1 MNRQKLTDFLVLTI
15 IGLIG
20 GGVALYLGAPMPFLL
35 GGLALSACL
44 TIAIYA
50 QTGRE
55 VWYPQ
60 PLRRSFVAVI
70 GVMIGAS
77 FSPAFMDVLL
87 TLWLSMSVMLL
98 FVVTAHAL
106 NYQILRRF
114 GGYDRVTALF
124 GGMPGGLV
132 EAVTMGEAAGGDA
145 KTLSVQHFARIV
157 IVVVTVPLLFFLWS
171 GQTVGSAA
179 GQSLAV
185 EGYGLA
191 DLGFVAV
198 IAFVGLWLGPRIR
211 LPAGHLMGPLLL
223 SAIVHASGV
232 YSLNSPVWLLSAAQ
246 LVVGVGLGALF
257 AGATGRQLLR
267 AFGFAAV
274 MVSAMLMIAMGF
286 ALTLS
291 QWTGLPID
299 ALFISFAPGGV
310 TEMGLI
316 ALSLGVSPVV
326 VAAHHLVRII
336 MTVSVVNFV
345 LKSPGFKKRP

>member
-1 MNRQKLTDFLVLTI
+1 MRGQKQIDFLALTAT
-15 IGLIG
+15 GLLG
-20 GGVALYLGAPMPFLL
+20 GAVALYLGAPMPFLL
-35 GGLALSACL
+35 GGLFLSACL
-44 TIAIYA
+44 TIAIYSH
-50 QTGRE
+50 TGRE

-77 FSPAFMDVLL
+77 FSPAFMEVLP
-87 TLWLSMSVMLL
+87 TLWLSMSVMIL
-98 FVVTAHAL
+98 FVTITHAV
-106 NYQILRRF
+106 NYQILRRV

-157 IVVVTVPLLFFLWS
+157 IVVVVVPLLFFLWS

-179 GQSLAV
+179 GRSLAA
-185 EGYGLA
+185 EAYGLS
-191 DLGFVAV
+191 DLAFIAVVA
-198 IAFVGLWLGPRIR
+198 AAGLWLGPRIR

-232 YSLNSPVWLLSAAQ
+232 FTLSNPVWLLNAAQ

-257 AGATGRQLLR
+257 AGATGRQLTR

-274 MVSAMLMIAMGF
+274 MVSLMLVVAMGF
-286 ALTLS
+286 ALTLAG
-291 QWTGLPID
+291 WTGLPID

-336 MTVSVVNFV
+336 LTVSVTNFV
-345 LKSPGFKKRP
+345 LKARWFR

>member
-1 MNRQKLTDFLVLTI
+1 MNRQKLTDFTALTV

-20 GGVALYLGAPMPFLL
+20 GGAALYLGAPMPFLM
-35 GGLALSACL
+35 GGLMLSACL
-44 TIAIYA
+44 TIAIYMR
-50 QTGRE
+50 TGRE

-77 FSPAFMDVLL
+77 FSPAFFYVLP
-87 TLWLSMSVMLL
+87 TLWLSMSVMIL
-98 FVVTAHAL
+98 FVVITHAM
-106 NYQILRRF
+106 NYQILRRL

-157 IVVVTVPLLFFLWS
+157 IVVMIVPLLFFLWS

-179 GQSLAV
+179 GQSLAA
-185 EGYGLA
+185 EGYGLH

-198 IAFVGLWLGPRIR
+198 IAAAGLWLGPRIR

-223 SAIVHASGV
+223 SAIAHASGAFEL
-232 YSLNSPVWLLSAAQ
+232 SSPVWLLATAQ

-257 AGATGRQLLR
+257 AGATGQQLMR

-274 MVSAMLMIAMGF
+274 MVGLMLVVSMGF

-291 QWTGLPID
+291 HWTGLPID

-316 ALSLGVSPVV
+316 ALSLGVSPVI

-336 MTVSVVNFV
+336 LTVSVTNFV
-345 LKSPGFKKRP
+345 LRAHWFK